1 MREKLAIDLKGGTW
15 TRRVVRVMRK
25 LVRKSGF
32 DVVKFPD
39 ELNGAGDIAHL
50 LELKGINV
58 LFDIGANVGQ
68 YARQIRRSGYQGR
81 IVSFEP
87 VKDTHNIL
95 TRIAA
100 GDGAWT
106 VAPRMALGEDEKET
120 DVYVSSYS
128 DMSSLLQPSRATRI
142 AFPRANSKASESVRE
157 RKLDN
162 VFSDYVVGGEL
173 CFVKIDTQGFERRI
187 LEGARGV
194 MPSIHGLQLELSLVS
209 LYEGETLFAELHE
222 YVCSIGFEPY
232 LFLPGYYSRL
242 IGRQLQ
248 VDCVYFRNSTSC

>member
-1 MREKLAIDLKGGTW
+1 MREKLAIDLKGGRW

-39 ELNGAGDIAHL
+39 EMNGAGDIAHL

-106 VAPRMALGEDEKET
+106 VAPRMALGEEERET

-128 DMSSLLQPSRATRI
+128 DMSSLLPPSRAARI

-162 VFSDYVVGGEL
+162 VFSDYVVSGEL
-173 CFVKIDTQGFERRI
+173 CFVKIDTQGFE
-187 LEGARGV
+187 
-194 MPSIHGLQLELSLVS
+194 LELSLVS

-232 LFLPGYYSRL
+232 LFLPGFYSRS

-248 VDCVYFRNSTSC
+248 VDCVYFRNTASC